1 MVILL
6 SYLAQ
11 FPAPSPSPLV
21 IGLKPPERHDHILI
35 VRTRCFDIS
44 LMPLSTSLRVQL
56 PLALS
61 SAAGPLSR
69 SNSWIWLE
77 FGVTLRAAAIVC
89 VFHPG
94 MLPGHLPSPLLF
106 SSQTSTPELG
116 SRCSL
121 AHSCTASRRAT
132 SRLLRADLSHDR
144 RRHRRGDQPAID
156 ESILRSSDPP
166 RRPGL
171 GHFCQAKVGQ
181 SWKALKRSNPKQKLG
196 AFSAHRT
203 ISNFARAR
211 ASASSRR
218 SGSGSTHALAST
230 RPRAR

>member
-1 MVILL
+1 MVILLSYLASDSQAQCAQLSRTRFQLLKRSDHGAHRLHRSIQRFSCKYACLHGAYRSSCQLLCLRNQRSQWRQQRPAELPHLL

-35 VRTRCFDIS
+35 VRTRCLAIS
-44 LMPLSTSLRVQL
+44 LMPLSTRLRVQL

-106 SSQTSTPELG
+106 SSQTSTLELG
-116 SRCSL
+116 SRYSL
-121 AHSCTASRRAT
+121 ANSRTASRRAP

-144 RRHRRGDQPAID
+144 RRHHCGD
-156 ESILRSSDPP
+156 
-166 RRPGL
+166 
-171 GHFCQAKVGQ
+171 
-181 SWKALKRSNPKQKLG
+181 
-196 AFSAHRT
+196 
-203 ISNFARAR
+203 
-211 ASASSRR
+211 
-218 SGSGSTHALAST
+218 
-230 RPRAR
+230 